1 MKAKT
6 LDKNSITDALLVN
19 YGIFKAED
27 LASEIIRQNKL
38 SDLLDLAFSSDMRL
52 SNRAMWIVCHCNDI
66 SPEKVKPFYARLIE
80 FLKKDNIHTGAIRSI
95 IRIFSMQDAPEKYQ
109 SFLLDKSYSYIANYK
124 MPIAVRVFSIS
135 VIYKLSLKYPELL
148 NELKSTLMS
157 LDISNESPGMRSRIK
172 HTLKDIE
179 KHLK

>member
-52 SNRAMWIVCHCNDI
+52 SNRAMWIVCH
-66 SPEKVKPFYARLIE
+66 
-80 FLKKDNIHTGAIRSI
+80 
-95 IRIFSMQDAPEKYQ
+95 
-109 SFLLDKSYSYIANYK
+109 
-124 MPIAVRVFSIS
+124 
-135 VIYKLSLKYPELL
+135 
-148 NELKSTLMS
+148 
-157 LDISNESPGMRSRIK
+157 
-172 HTLKDIE
+172 
-179 KHLK
+179 